1 MFTIEYKWE
10 KGKNMK
16 KSIISVLLVTLLLFV
31 SGCTQAG
38 DGYKVAR
45 TMNTDA
51 YTAIVVDDAK
61 QNVGILDSQSVID
74 AYKEASSNLDDIY
87 MELDDEMIEEG
98 LDYVFAAMG
107 YYYET
112 VYQLLIGD
120 SNFEAVYL
128 GDDSNQNSIDG
139 VTVLKFTEAPE
150 IEVELIEIMN
160 DIAREEIGEAVY
172 VQDNFMVVVNAEYIN
187 DVDAFLALA
196 KTGVAS
202 VIKK

>member
-1 MFTIEYKWE
+1 
-10 KGKNMK
+10 MK

-31 SGCTQAG
+31 SGCTQTG
-38 DGYKVAR
+38 DSYKIAR

-51 YTAIVVDDAK
+51 YTVIVADKVK
-61 QNVGILDSQSVID
+61 QNVGILDGQSVID
-74 AYKEASSNLDDIY
+74 AYKEASSSLDDIY

-112 VYQLLIGD
+112 VYQLLSQD
-120 SNFEAVYL
+120 SKFEAVYL

-150 IEVELIEIMN
+150 IEPELIEIMN

-172 VQDNFMVVVNAEYIN
+172 VQGNYMVVVNAEYIN